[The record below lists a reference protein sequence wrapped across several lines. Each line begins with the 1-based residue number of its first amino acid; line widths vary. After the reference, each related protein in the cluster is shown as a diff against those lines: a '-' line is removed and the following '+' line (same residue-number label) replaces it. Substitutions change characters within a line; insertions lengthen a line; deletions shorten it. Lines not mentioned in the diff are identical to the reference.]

1 MMNRRKFLKG
11 VAVSPIAIAA
21 VSLPKEAEAKEKPKI
36 QPLPEDYYVTTIVS
50 CDGALPSH
58 RHSFSAW
65 KLGS

>member
-1 MMNRRKFLKG
+1 MNRRKFLRG

-21 VSLPKEAEAKEKPKI
+21 VSLPKEAAPKEKPMI
-36 QPLPEDYYVTTIVS
+36 QPLPQDYYLTTIVS
-50 CDGALPSH
+50 SVGALPSH